1 MFGFI
6 KDKEVKELYL
16 TDEPA
21 ICVKR
26 LTAIRRKIRGC
37 LKLHTE
43 IYVMAQGISELV
55 VNVQFLNFNIPVLE
69 MSDDQIKFV
78 NSLKDLLVIQLLDI
92 LIACYRD
99 ILKVLVLGTVVYCF
113 ITPMF
118 KMLIE
123 YTWDLGTVRRKI
135 LGKYFHFRK
144 ELEDSR
150 IMRRVHSLFT
160 YLSDVKTA
168 TKERLTESNELVD
181 PLSLNAVMKCYKDY
195 RRRLKDALED
205 PSNETTKEQ
214 ICNLLVSQ
222 CSIPLRDRFKLSR
235 EEAKRL
241 ILTIDK
247 NVTHEILN
255 NN

>member
-1 MFGFI
+1 MVCAGKHMVGFI
-6 KDKEVKELYL
+6 KNKEVKELYL

-21 ICVKR
+21 ICVKK
-26 LTAIRRKIRGC
+26 LTAIRRKIRG

-43 IYVMAQGISELV
+43 IYVMIQDISELV

-78 NSLKDLLVIQLLDI
+78 NSLRDLLGIPSLDI

-99 ILKVLVLGTVVYCF
+99 ILKVLVLGTIVYFF

-123 YTWDLGTVRRKI
+123 YTWDLGTARREI
-135 LGKYFHFRK
+135 FFHFRK

-150 IMRRVHSLFT
+150 IQRRVHSLFT

-168 TKERLTESNELVD
+168 TKEKLTESNELVD

-195 RRRLKDALED
+195 RRRLKDALSS
-205 PSNETTKEQ
+205 PSVLK
-214 ICNLLVSQ
+214 
-222 CSIPLRDRFKLSR
+222 
-235 EEAKRL
+235 
-241 ILTIDK
+241 
-247 NVTHEILN
+247 
-255 NN
+255 